1 MIRSMSLH
9 CFIMNNYWPKRMYT
23 DHGIADSK
31 VKGVKERWKNIDL
44 YVKKE
49 FSIYYFKE
57 NMSNRN

>member
-44 YVKKE
+44 YANKK
-49 FSIYYFKE
+49 FSIYPF
-57 NMSNRN
+57 